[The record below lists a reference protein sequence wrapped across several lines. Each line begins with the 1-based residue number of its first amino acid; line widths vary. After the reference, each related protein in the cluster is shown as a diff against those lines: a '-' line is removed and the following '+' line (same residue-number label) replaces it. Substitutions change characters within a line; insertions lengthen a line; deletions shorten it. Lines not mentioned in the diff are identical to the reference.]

1 MAPQLFPLAAAGG
14 PAAPAGRVLAET
26 RCVRG
31 CCRSDRLPLDVPK
44 DSIKT
49 GREIGKGAESIVYQ
63 GTYAGCQVAIKRPKL
78 TTSED
83 IDNLHKELKLISHL
97 QHPHIATLVAARAY
111 PPDYSIVYELYEHGN
126 LFNALHVRE
135 WQPTAQDVLRI
146 SLEVASAILYLH
158 RQGIV
163 HRDVKTANILL
174 DKDWGAHLTDFGLA
188 AYTKMLSK
196 HTALN
201 WKGSGKPTGG
211 FHKKNMVGTLIYMPT
226 EVLKKELHTTKS
238 DVYSFGILVNELAT
252 GIVPYSDRTTAEQ
265 AHTVIEMNYNEQSL
279 TAAITGEG
287 LRPVLVGPQNFGPQ
301 ILESL
306 IKRCWHADPDKR
318 PGFEEIIDEL
328 KRVQLSVEED
338 IADFELRS
346 TAVAAET
353 AGSLNGAAYPSVR
366 EEVNWSHQ
374 AEKLHTEVASSHG
387 RTKTREA
394 HSSTLQHLFG
404 KADYLPVL
412 SSDVFATQGARDTM
426 EDRSFVCEMLGG
438 VDNLHVF
445 GVFDGHRGFEAA
457 EYAAAGIPSRLLQ
470 NLATL
475 RYSLSHVADCTAQF
489 DQKVVCALG
498 SPQEALCA
506 TFMETDSALQAEMVE
521 QRKFMKGGGITW
533 HPGCTAATVLI
544 LQDHIFVANAGD
556 CRTILCRDGKAVALS
571 RDHTASDPRER
582 ARIERAGDRV
592 TWRVNTWRV
601 GDAAIE
607 VINQNSVDV
616 FELMCQVAR
625 SIGDDDLKP
634 AVTAVPEVMEH
645 LLTSADEFMV
655 MASDG
660 LWETLSNEE
669 VVNFVYDTVK
679 EPAMCGKRL
688 ATEAVNR
695 GSKDNITVIVV
706 YLRPVTTFERVY

>member
-1 MAPQLFPLAAAGG
+1 
-14 PAAPAGRVLAET
+14 
-26 RCVRG
+26 
-31 CCRSDRLPLDVPK
+31 
-44 DSIKT
+44 
-49 GREIGKGAESIVYQ
+49 
-63 GTYAGCQVAIKRPKL
+63 
-78 TTSED
+78 
-83 IDNLHKELKLISHL
+83 
-97 QHPHIATLVAARAY
+97 
-111 PPDYSIVYELYEHGN
+111 
-126 LFNALHVRE
+126 
-135 WQPTAQDVLRI
+135 
-146 SLEVASAILYLH
+146 
-158 RQGIV
+158 
-163 HRDVKTANILL
+163 
-174 DKDWGAHLTDFGLA
+174 
-188 AYTKMLSK
+188 
-196 HTALN
+196 
-201 WKGSGKPTGG
+201 
-211 FHKKNMVGTLIYMPT
+211 MVGTLIYMPT

-238 DVYSFGILVNELAT
+238 DVYSFGILMNELAT

-301 ILESL
+301 ILDSL
-306 IKRCWHADPDKR
+306 IKRCWQADPDKR

-338 IADFELRS
+338 IADSELHS
-346 TAVAAET
+346 TAVTAEA

-374 AEKLHTEVASSHG
+374 AAKLHTEVASSLGH
-387 RTKTREA
+387 TKTREA

-404 KADYLPVL
+404 KVDYLPVL

-438 VDNLHVF
+438 VSNLHVF

-470 NLATL
+470 NLAIL
-475 RYSLSHVADCTAQF
+475 
-489 DQKVVCALG
+489 
-498 SPQEALCA
+498 SPQEALRA

-521 QRKFMKGGGITW
+521 QRKFMKGGGVTW
-533 HPGCTAATVLI
+533 HPGCTAATALI
-544 LQDHIFVANAGD
+544 LQDRIFVANAGD

-571 RDHTASDPRER
+571 RDHTASDPKER
-582 ARIERAGDRV
+582 ARIERAGGRV

-607 VINQNSVDV
+607 
-616 FELMCQVAR
+616 VAR